1 MTNPDPVF
9 EDHAETFAGSA
20 HQSTA
25 RWGSGVPK
33 RGKLRARMW
42 TWVGEQTHTGPRLKT
57 CYLKLMSQMMAEAP
71 RTGATYGPHAIVV
84 ERRALEEGIR
94 PDRWGPRLYH
104 VSRRAWS

>member
-1 MTNPDPVF
+1 MANPDPVF

-20 HQSTA
+20 QPEQ
-25 RWGSGVPK
+25 RLGGVPACQS
-33 RGKLRARMW
+33 GKLRARMW

-94 PDRWGPRLYH
+94 PDRWGPRLSH
-104 VSRRAWS
+104 VTRRVWS